1 MTARVH
7 GFLVLV
13 AFATTHALVDE
24 AVDVIKL
31 GIEIGEEVLNSW
43 DVISKPFNVSGG
55 VELPFIRRKERQI
68 LARLDQITRAIN
80 RLELDIEKN
89 GAIAR
94 LLAKRSGYSPRLELR
109 LHEMA
114 DLLNRV
120 SIADRQMR
128 EYMRIQQDLE
138 RSTLEDF
145 AAWCVS
151 HDAGALP
158 SLLERVHALIV
169 PPHKNLLGTSI
180 LQLLLDDL
188 QVCCELGL

>member
-1 MTARVH
+1 MSVRA
-7 GFLVLV
+7 FLVLV

-31 GIEIGEEVLNSW
+31 GIDIGEEVLNSW

-55 VELPFIRRKERQI
+55 VELPFIRRRERQI
-68 LARLDQITRAIN
+68 LAKLAQISRSIT
-80 RLELDIEKN
+80 RLELGIERN
-89 GAIAR
+89 GAIAM
-94 LLAKRSGYSPRLELR
+94 LLAKRSGHSARLELR

-120 SIADRQMR
+120 ASADRQMR

-145 AAWCVS
+145 AEWCVS

-158 SLLERVHALIV
+158 SLLERVHSLIV
-169 PPHKNLLGTSI
+169 PPHKNILGTNI
-180 LQLLLDDL
+180 LQLLLEDL
-188 QVCCELGL
+188 QVG